1 MMYLAY
7 IKFETV
13 FGSKISNTIPFAV
26 IGTDSEDIYR
36 NALKYGT
43 DPHFLTG
50 MIELNKDWD
59 K

>member
-7 IKFETV
+7 MKFETV

-26 IGTDSEDIYR
+26 IGTDSEDIYQ

-43 DPHFLTG
+43 EPYFISG
-50 MIELNKDWD
+50 MFPLSKDWN